1 MNVPSG
7 YSALDLVGFTDKGDY
22 SPSAT
27 YVKNDLVHYN
37 GAIWKCLIDDTTGI
51 VPTTGVNWDI
61 WIDQSTSLDGL
72 TDVEITSPT
81 DGQEVTYDATTQK
94 WKNTSKIQTL
104 TNQVKDMNNVYG
116 SKNILINEIKKTTNN
131 GILCSVSDNGVMS
144 LSGTTSSSYNAMFV
158 LYRGT
163 DLIPKTDDYVF
174 YWGIATGSFSSY
186 WMNIH
191 DYTDNTEINL
201 TSSAY
206 KTVTLTKGHDYRV
219 ALYCYKSY
227 AISGTLSISPMICLK
242 SDWDLDPSYQPPA
255 KTNQLLTKEIT
266 GLIDNQNVNGAVNM
280 LPVTVSSQVIN
291 GVTFT
296 VNADGTISAHT
307 SGQTLTQNA
316 QLVQN
321 VTLPSGIYK
330 QTGCPSGGSDSTYRI
345 GGFDGNDYGNGRLI
359 TSAGTT
365 RQLYFTVFSG
375 MNIPANN
382 PIVFKPM
389 ITVASY
395 DGDYVPYA
403 KSNKELT
410 EDFIPK
416 VLTVTPNSS
425 YVDNNNLHATK
436 YGQLVILSGYFRVH
450 TEAARGEVLYTLP
463 SSVGNFSGNASGL
476 ALGNNGSPILLII
489 GDDNTLKVEAS
500 DGISTAWYSIMMV
513 MLNKTENI

>member
-280 LPVTVSSQVIN
+280 LPTDIVTQVFKGATITHNSDGSYSVVKSTADSQSGSILSTAFTLKAGTYYWCASQNGHSAIGSDDCYCFIKGIN
-291 GVTFT
+291 GT
-296 VNADGTISAHT
+296 VDWYRSTDFDVNRKWGVI
-307 SGQTLTQNA
+307 TLTQDSSI
-316 QLVQN
+316 QF
-321 VTLPSGIYK
+321 GIEVG
-330 QTGCPSGGSDSTYRI
+330 TG
-345 GGFDGNDYGNGRLI
+345 
-359 TSAGTT
+359 TSN
-365 RQLYFTVFSG
+365 FTFY
-375 MNIPANN
+375 
-382 PIVFKPM
+382 PM
-389 ITVASY
+389 ISVASY
-395 DGDYVPYA
+395 NGDYVPYA
-403 KSNKELT
+403 MSNRELT
-410 EDFIPK
+410 EEKLSLSVLKSVVADSSDFADFK
-416 VLTVTPNSS
+416 
-425 YVDNNNLHATK
+425 TK
-436 YGQLVILSGYFRVH
+436 I
-450 TEAARGEVLYTLP
+450 AAL
-463 SSVGNFSGNASGL
+463 
-476 ALGNNGSPILLII
+476 
-489 GDDNTLKVEAS
+489 
-500 DGISTAWYSIMMV
+500 
-513 MLNKTENI
+513 